1 MEDRRLETAHLDT
14 PRWSQ
19 PRWSQMTERAWD
31 LSRQAQRFVHD
42 RPLQAIALTIGVGFV
57 VGKILSGRQ
66 E

>member
-1 MEDRRLETAHLDT
+1 MEDPRLETTRLDT

-19 PRWSQMTERAWD
+19 ITERAGD

-57 VGKILSGRQ
+57 VGKILSGR
-66 E
+66 EK